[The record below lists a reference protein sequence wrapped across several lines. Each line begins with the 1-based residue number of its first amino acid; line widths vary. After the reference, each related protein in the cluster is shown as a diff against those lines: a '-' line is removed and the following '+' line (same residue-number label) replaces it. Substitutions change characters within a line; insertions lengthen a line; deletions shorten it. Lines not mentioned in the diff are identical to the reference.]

1 MTNLNQGPRQKKI
14 WRGAMVGAGAWS
26 EPQLAAWNGVKNAC
40 IVALADRHPERRRPV
55 VSRIGVGQEFDDV
68 EAMLDQ
74 SNLDFVDIRTMAL
87 VYACYASAEE
97 NGVVRL

>member
-40 IVALADRHPERRRPV
+40 IVERRRPV
-55 VSRIGVGQEFDDV
+55 VSRIRVGQEFDDV